1 MLRHL
6 PNALT
11 VARVGLAVA
20 FPFVPDSARLAVVL
34 AALATEY
41 LDGALARALE
51 LESELGVLLD
61 PIADKLFFVAVAAT
75 FVFDGSLSA
84 LELLALG
91 TRDVAVALFGLA
103 LALRGRRESFAG
115 LRPGILGKVTT
126 TLQYAAFVPLLLGRP
141 IHPALI
147 AVTAATGAGAA
158 WSYFMRYRGRL
169 ETEKKKD

>member
-11 VARVGLAVA
+11 VARMGLAVA

-41 LDGALARALE
+41 LDGALARALK

-61 PIADKLFFVAVAAT
+61 PIADKLFFVFVAAT
-75 FVFDGSLSA
+75 FVHEGALSA
-84 LELLALG
+84 LDLLALG
-91 TRDVAVALFGLA
+91 ARDVAVALFGVA

-115 LRPGILGKVTT
+115 LRPGILGKITT
-126 TLQYAAFVPLLLGRP
+126 TLQYAAFVPLLLGRA
-141 IHPALI
+141 IHPALV
-147 AVTAATGAGAA
+147 AATAACGLGAA
-158 WSYFMRYRGRL
+158 GIYLFRYKNRL
-169 ETEKKKD
+169 G